1 MTFNQDIDFS
11 FSLLPA
17 RINLSFWNSGL
28 TPPVA
33 KCKGKCTEQKLD
45 LALQV
50 IDELVSRSHIV
61 GICELY
67 SDNIVHISKHLG
79 ITHPSYK
86 ILDLVKAT
94 SGSQIGQSWF
104 DFGLI
109 YNADRFTV
117 SFESAITARFS
128 GQEKLRA
135 GLMVK
140 VTEISNGNIFC
151 IYLCHW
157 QSRLS
162 GNEKERIAK
171 ATRIAD
177 LALEQVE
184 KGNQV
189 IAMGDFNDEPANESL
204 LSYML
209 ASKCYSAVRKKP
221 ESFFYNPFA
230 RVAYS
235 AQPYCYMK
243 NKTPKIVG
251 SYYHASTAKQPQCYY
266 MFDQIVFSSCFV
278 TDKGPWYLDEQESK
292 VLELPII
299 KNELEKSK
307 RTFDH
312 YPVFSSIINPIF
324 HKAKL

>member
-17 RINLSFWNSGL
+17 RINLAFWNTGL

-33 KCKGKCTEQKLD
+33 KCKGKSTKKKLD

-50 IDELVSRSHIV
+50 IDDLVNCSHII
-61 GICELY
+61 GLCELY
-67 SDNIVHISKHLG
+67 SDNVLHISEHLE
-79 ITHPSYK
+79 IKHPSYK

-94 SGSQIGQSWF
+94 TGSTIGQSWF

-109 YNADRFTV
+109 YDADKFTV

-140 VTEISNGNIFC
+140 VTEVSNGNTFC
-151 IYLCHW
+151 IYMCHW

-171 ATRIAD
+171 ASRIAD
-177 LALEQVE
+177 LALDQVDS
-184 KGNQV
+184 GNQV
-189 IAMGDFNDEPANESL
+189 IAMGDFNDEPSNESL
-204 LSYML
+204 LSHML

-221 ESFFYNPFA
+221 HNFFYNPFA

-235 AQPYCYMK
+235 AQPYCYLK
-243 NKTPKIVG
+243 NKTPNIVG

-278 TDKGPWYLDEQESK
+278 TDTGPWYLDEQESK
-292 VLELPII
+292 VIELSII
-299 KNELEKSK
+299 KDEIEKTN

-324 HKAKL
+324 QKAKT